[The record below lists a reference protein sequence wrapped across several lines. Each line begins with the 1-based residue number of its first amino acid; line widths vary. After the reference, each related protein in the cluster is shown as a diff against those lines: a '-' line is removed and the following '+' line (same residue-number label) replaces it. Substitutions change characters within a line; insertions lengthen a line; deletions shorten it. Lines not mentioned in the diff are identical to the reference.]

1 MEGQEMGMFE
11 RRREAA
17 AESASISL
25 GYLVDWPGFVL
36 YGERTRRIAAIRA
49 VGGGERDLRHYR
61 FDDVSA
67 RVLRAKSVHIE
78 GDDSSVAVQAG
89 QNAATAY
96 RSSAVR
102 RPENFG
108 ARSASWLFWALSRGC
123 FRSARTPS
131 RREPFGMPAR
141 RSMTSGSVSLMISP
155 LSSSTGLRSA
165 SKRDAARPPRILAPP
180 PECGRDLIC
189 DQFE

>member
-17 AESASISL
+17 AESASIRL
-25 GYLVDWPGFVL
+25 GYLVDWPGFVFD
-36 YGERTRRIAAIRA
+36 GERTRRIAAIRA

-89 QNAATAY
+89 HKRGDGVPVFGRHATRKLRRQERFMAFLGIVPRLLPLGANAIEA
-96 RSSAVR
+96 
-102 RPENFG
+102 
-108 ARSASWLFWALSRGC
+108 
-123 FRSARTPS
+123 
-131 RREPFGMPAR
+131 
-141 RSMTSGSVSLMISP
+141 
-155 LSSSTGLRSA
+155 
-165 SKRDAARPPRILAPP
+165 
-180 PECGRDLIC
+180 
-189 DQFE
+189 